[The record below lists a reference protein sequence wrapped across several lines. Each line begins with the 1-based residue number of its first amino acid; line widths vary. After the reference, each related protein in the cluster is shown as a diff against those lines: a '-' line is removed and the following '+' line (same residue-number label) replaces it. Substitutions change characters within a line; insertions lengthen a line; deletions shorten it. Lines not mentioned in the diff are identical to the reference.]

1 MESLIHPK
9 FRSGTDKIPK
19 RFFYLIKGKIM
30 MSTTK
35 IPNKMLYKE
44 PFIKYNE
51 DFNFWYAS
59 LKKCSVTPSELGCII
74 GELTMTGNA
83 NSVFTGNKAPIEVT
97 NIVEAEYDGHY
108 ENIIITFKRR
118 DRGINIILV
127 DEPKPHQSVLY
138 ESDKYQ
144 GHTLEYWKRNAA
156 ENYITTPISVLKYIT
171 ILEEIVKTKL

>member
-9 FRSGTDKIPK
+9 FRSGTDTIPK

-35 IPNKMLYKE
+35 IPSKMLYKE

-51 DFNFWYAS
+51 DFNFWYS
-59 LKKCSVTPSELGCII
+59 YLKLCSITESEMCLI
-74 GELTMTGNA
+74 LSNVSKLDYD
-83 NSVFTGNKAPIEVT
+83 NPIEVT
-97 NIVEAEYDGHY
+97 DIVEAEYDGHY

-118 DRGINIILV
+118 DRGIKIILV

-144 GHTLEYWKRNAA
+144 GHTLEYWKENAA

>member
-9 FRSGTDKIPK
+9 FRNGTDTIPR

-35 IPNKMLYKE
+35 IPSKMLYKE

-51 DFNFWYAS
+51 DFNFWYS
-59 LKKCSVTPSELGCII
+59 YLKRCSITESEMCLI
-74 GELTMTGNA
+74 LSNVSKLDYD
-83 NSVFTGNKAPIEVT
+83 NPIEVT
-97 NIVEAEYDGHY
+97 DIVDAEYDGHY
-108 ENIIITFKRR
+108 ENIIITFKHPK
-118 DRGINIILV
+118 DIHVIIV
-127 DEPKPHQSVLY
+127 DEPKPHQAMLL

-144 GHTLEYWKRNAA
+144 GHTLEYWKQNAE

-171 ILEEIVKTKL
+171 ILEEIVKNKID